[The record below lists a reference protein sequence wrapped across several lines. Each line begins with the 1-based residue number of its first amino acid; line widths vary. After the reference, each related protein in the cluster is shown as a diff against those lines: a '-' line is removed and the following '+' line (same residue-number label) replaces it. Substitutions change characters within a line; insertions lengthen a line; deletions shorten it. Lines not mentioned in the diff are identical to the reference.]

1 MGRPYRRCGTPL
13 CTLSGFWVSQV
24 VCVTTVYE
32 LNLVQCGGAT
42 LALVM
47 HATVIGACRYAA
59 LGSVCCLL
67 VLSRVFLRVP
77 LFQRSSHQPVLS

>member
-13 CTLSGFWVSQV
+13 CTLSGSWVAKV
-24 VCVTTVYE
+24 VWVTTVYE

-42 LALVM
+42 LALVV

-59 LGSVCCLL
+59 LGSVRRLP

-77 LFQRSSHQPVLS
+77 LFQRSFYRPVLA

>member
-1 MGRPYRRCGTPL
+1 M
-13 CTLSGFWVSQV
+13 SQV

-42 LALVM
+42 LALVV

-59 LGSVCCLL
+59 LGSVRCLL
-67 VLSRVFLRVP
+67 VLSRVVLRVS
-77 LFQRSSHQPVLS
+77 LFQRSFHQPVLA